1 MAIVKTKRYLNGKLF
16 QLIDPKDKADICEN
30 NFKKSQSN
38 WEKIFI
44 SVFVEGNSII
54 DKDEDI
60 PEFTISSDFLF
71 PS

>member
-16 QLIDPKDKADICEN
+16 QLNDPKDRPSICEN